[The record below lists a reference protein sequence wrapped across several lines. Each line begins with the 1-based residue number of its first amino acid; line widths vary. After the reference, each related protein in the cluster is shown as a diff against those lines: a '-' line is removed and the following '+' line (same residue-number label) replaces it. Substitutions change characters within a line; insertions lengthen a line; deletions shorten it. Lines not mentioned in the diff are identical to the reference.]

1 MPCKIVLYSGDESM
15 IFLDTEFSLTRLR
28 LCNVDF
34 SEAPEVILCGLTRLH
49 FALLGGAKSGLQYF
63 FLSK

>member
-1 MPCKIVLYSGDESM
+1 MPSKIFLYSGDLSM
-15 IFLDTEFSLTRLR
+15 IFLDTESSLTH
-28 LCNVDF
+28 LCNVDY